1 MPRPEVDSA
10 VIRLTKRTEPLVHVQ
25 DPALM
30 FRLIR
35 ASFSVRRK
43 TLMNGLR
50 NAGDLGFSAE
60 ALETAVLS
68 LGKGPNVRGET
79 LSLQDFAALS
89 DVLSAARM

>member
-1 MPRPEVDSA
+1 
-10 VIRLTKRTEPLVHVQ
+10 
-25 DPALM
+25 
-30 FRLIR
+30 
-35 ASFSVRRK
+35 
-43 TLMNGLR
+43 MNGLR

-60 ALETAVLS
+60 ALETAVLY